1 MPVWQ
6 SRPLTWQEEGMWSQ
20 ALLSAAGAGSPGA
33 ESGLRMDATSR
44 QSLLG
49 DMGHC
54 RLLGPPRIPPT
65 SFLLDTVLFLLGQP
79 PGLCWNPLWS
89 PQFFSFPLILGKNSP
104 SLPCFL
110 LAHLPL
116 SSESFTK
123 DLKPPQPW
131 ATSGAN
137 GNLLRFTLGQG
148 GLVFQVLSGGRKI
161 VVFHHSNVEKKFK
174 KSTRAL
180 YIYIYIYIWI
190 GTHKW

>member
-1 MPVWQ
+1 MPIWQ

-54 RLLGPPRIPPT
+54 RPLGPPRMPPT
-65 SFLLDTVLFLLGQP
+65 SFLLGTVLFLLGQP
-79 PGLCWNPLWS
+79 PGLCWNPLSS

-104 SLPCFL
+104 RLPCFL
-110 LAHLPL
+110 LANLPL

-123 DLKPPQPW
+123 DLKPAP
-131 ATSGAN
+131 
-137 GNLLRFTLGQG
+137 TLSHIWGQWRPASLYSRARRAG
-148 GLVFQVLSGGRKI
+148 FSSLIRRSENSCIPSFKCRKEI
-161 VVFHHSNVEKKFK
+161 QEKQ
-174 KSTRAL
+174 KSF
-180 YIYIYIYIWI
+180 IYIYMNWD
-190 GTHKW
+190 T